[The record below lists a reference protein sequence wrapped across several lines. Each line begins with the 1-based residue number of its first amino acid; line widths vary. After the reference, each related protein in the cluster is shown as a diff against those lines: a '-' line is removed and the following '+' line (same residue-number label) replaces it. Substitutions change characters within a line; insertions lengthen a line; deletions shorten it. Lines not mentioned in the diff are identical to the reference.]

1 MAEGNGHRNGGA
13 TIFEVADAV
22 GVSITTV
29 SHVFSGKRPV
39 SEITR
44 RRVLD
49 AAERLQYR
57 ARTSARAL
65 ATGRTMT
72 LALQISMAWNE
83 IVLNPFFTSMLPA
96 MSEAAVELG
105 YSFVMV
111 PPSPPRATFIEPLVH
126 QRGIDGAVVVDPRR
140 GEPFVA
146 ELALAGVP
154 YVSLGRVPDAGLE
167 VPRVDHDHRT
177 ACRAV
182 LEHLAERR
190 YERPAVLT
198 MGDDI
203 SYFADVQAAFGE
215 HIDRPVIA
223 RAGDFTDSAA
233 YAETTRILRGRPR
246 PDAVFCVN
254 DHLAVGALRAA
265 ADLGVRVPEE
275 LGVVGV
281 GDSALATLTSPSLT
295 SVGVYPDLAG
305 RLLMT
310 VMHAVLMGSETPPD
324 WTAVPTRLVARQS
337 TARPPA

>member
-1 MAEGNGHRNGGA
+1 MPVQDANRNGGA

-57 ARTSARAL
+57 ARTSAQAL

-72 LALQISMAWNE
+72 LALQISMAWHE

-111 PPSPPRATFIEPLVH
+111 PPSPARATFIEPLVH
-126 QRGIDGAVVVDPRR
+126 QRGVDGAVVIDPRR
-140 GEPFVA
+140 GEAFVA
-146 ELALAGVP
+146 ELAMAGVP

-167 VPRVDHDHRT
+167 APRVDHDHRE
-177 ACRAV
+177 ACRTV
-182 LEHLAERR
+182 LEHLAQRGYR
-190 YERPAVLT
+190 RPAVLT
-198 MGDDI
+198 MGDDT
-203 SYFADVQAAFGE
+203 SYFADVQAAFE
-215 HIDRPVIA
+215 ERADRPVIA
-223 RAGDFTDSAA
+223 CAGDFTDSAA
-233 YAETTRILRGRPR
+233 YAETIKVLRGRGR
-246 PDAVFCVN
+246 PDAIFCVN

-265 ADLGVRVPEE
+265 ADLGIRVPDE
-275 LGVVGV
+275 LGIVGV
-281 GDSALATLTSPSLT
+281 GDSALASLTSPTLT
-295 SVGVYPDLAG
+295 SVGAYPELAG

-310 VMHAVLMGSETPPD
+310 VMHAVLMGGEAPPD
-324 WTAVPTRLVARQS
+324 WTVVPTELVARQS
-337 TARPPA
+337 TARQAP